1 MKVFVALVLSALAI
15 FYFYEPNYKVDD
27 FTDINAPAVNPLRNA
42 PLIVTTEA
50 AKPLDF
56 SELDQP
62 FSKDAVDT
70 EIAGQLR
77 VGEDGNLIVDGQLKA
92 YFDYF
97 LSSVGL
103 VTPEQ
108 AIRRLHLLFAK
119 NLPED
124 AALQAMTTLEG
135 YLAFKEASFDFLANP
150 IDNGKAQNDVQYR
163 VNQLEYALNGLKD
176 LRREYMDPQAADAFF
191 QEDEA
196 FADYTLA
203 TQKIAI
209 NGELTVLER
218 RELRAQARSNLPVEM
233 AEIAQQQEARA
244 HTQQGLQALL
254 NDSAS
259 QEEVAQYA
267 YEHFSPEE
275 AKGIVEHHQQ
285 DIYMKQQYSVYRDQ
299 VEQLQTQGL
308 SEQDL
313 AQAKQDLM
321 GQYFNEEQASM
332 IQAWDLAGIE

>member
-1 MKVFVALVLSALAI
+1 MKIFVAMVLSALAI
-15 FYFYEPNYKVDD
+15 FYFYEPNYKV
-27 FTDINAPAVNPLRNA
+27 TELADINAPVVNPLRNA
-42 PLIVTTEA
+42 PLIVSIEA
-50 AKPLDF
+50 GKPLDF
-56 SELDQP
+56 SELNQP

-77 VGEDGNLIVDGQLKA
+77 VDDHGNLIVDGQLKA

-119 NLPED
+119 NLPND
-124 AALQAMTTLEG
+124 AAQQAMTTLEG

-150 IDNGKAQNDVQYR
+150 IDNVQAQNDVQYR
-163 VNQLEYALNGLKD
+163 VGQLEYALNGLKD

-209 NGELTVLER
+209 NGELTILER
-218 RELRAQARSNLPVEM
+218 RELRAQARSSLPVEM
-233 AEIAQQQEARA
+233 AEIAQQQEDRA
-244 HTQQGLQALL
+244 QTQQGLQELL
-254 NDSAS
+254 NNSAS
-259 QEEVAQYA
+259 TEEVAQYA

-285 DIYMKQQYSVYRDQ
+285 DAHMKQQYTVYRDQ
-299 VEQLQTQGL
+299 VEQLQQQGL
-308 SEQDL
+308 TDQDFD
-313 AQAKQDLM
+313 QAKQDLM
-321 GQYFNEEQASM
+321 SQYFNEEQASM
-332 IQAWDLAGIE
+332 VQAWDLATVE

>member
-1 MKVFVALVLSALAI
+1 MKIFVAMVLSALAI
-15 FYFYEPNYKVDD
+15 LYFYEPNYKV
-27 FTDINAPAVNPLRNA
+27 TELAGTNAPVLNPLRNA
-42 PLIVTTEA
+42 PLIVSTEA
-50 AKPLDF
+50 GKPLDF
-56 SELDQP
+56 SELNQP

-77 VGEDGNLIVDGQLKA
+77 VDENGNLIVDGQLKA

-119 NLPED
+119 NLPND
-124 AALQAMTTLEG
+124 AAQQAMTTLEG

-150 IDNGKAQNDVQYR
+150 IDNGQAQNDAQYR
-163 VNQLEYALNGLKD
+163 VDQLEYALNGLKD

-209 NGELTVLER
+209 NGELTILER
-218 RELRAQARSNLPVEM
+218 RELRAQARSSLPVEM
-233 AEIAQQQEARA
+233 AEIAQQQEDRA
-244 HTQQGLQALL
+244 QTQQGLQELL
-254 NDSAS
+254 NNSAS
-259 QEEVAQYA
+259 TEEVAQYA

-285 DIYMKQQYSVYRDQ
+285 DAHMKQQYTVYRDQ
-299 VEQLQTQGL
+299 VEQLQQQGL
-308 SEQDL
+308 TDQDFD
-313 AQAKQDLM
+313 QAKQDLM
-321 GQYFNEEQASM
+321 SQYFNEEQASM
-332 IQAWDLAGIE
+332 VQAWDLATVE